1 MKNNKQTAVDYLLSH
16 IWTSD
21 WVNYT
26 REQKLEVIEESR
38 KMYEHQ
44 IEMVKLE
51 AIEIT
56 IIKHCAEI
64 STRRASSYADGYSEG
79 YKRALEYMIDSIKN
93 KISTKENEHI
103 GDTNKM
109 VDE

>member
-1 MKNNKQTAVDYLLSH
+1 MSNKQQSSIKWLIEKFSSVLGKTYFTDEQNFLLIKYS
-16 IWTSD
+16 
-21 WVNYT
+21 
-26 REQKLEVIEESR
+26 EQAKAMEVAG
-38 KMYEHQ
+38 K
-44 IEMVKLE
+44 EM
-51 AIEIT
+51 
-56 IIKHCAEI
+56 
-64 STRRASSYADGYSEG
+64 SYSDGYKEG